1 MAIHSQESAIHIAD
15 LMSEITLLLNDYSLI
30 HDAPKSLVET
40 LTDVKYLQSTLL
52 HLGSI
57 FSDPSPESKSETMLY
72 LPLSA

>member
-1 MAIHSQESAIHIAD
+1 MTIHSQESAIHIAD

-52 HLGSI
+52 RLGSI